1 MRAFISCEI
10 DLANRVLL
18 KEWLQSAQK
27 VTPNMRWTEEDQLH
41 LTLQFLGEISPLQ
54 ANQLSALL
62 EEVLEDFQSF
72 SLEFA
77 DLFAL
82 GKPPR
87 ILALKL
93 RMTDQLAQLVRQI
106 HYTTQR
112 IGILSGQLAY
122 RPHITLGRLK
132 ASYGEIM
139 LGNWP
144 ELPRLSTWQVRE
156 IYLKESIL
164 GSKGAKHHTI
174 ESFILNG

>member
-10 DLANRVLL
+10 DLPNRVLL
-18 KEWLQSAQK
+18 HEWLQLAQK
-27 VTPNMRWTEEDQLH
+27 VTPSMRWTEEEQLH
-41 LTLQFLGEISPLQ
+41 LTLQFLDEISLLQ

-62 EEVLEDFQSF
+62 EEVLEDFQFF

-77 DLFAL
+77 DLITL

-93 RMTDQLAQLVRQI
+93 QMTDQLAQLVRQI

-112 IGILSGQLAY
+112 TGIPSGHLVY
-122 RPHITLGRLK
+122 KPHITLGRLK
-132 ASYGEIM
+132 SNYGEIM

-144 ELPRLSTWQVRE
+144 DLPRLTAWQVRE
-156 IYLKESIL
+156 VYLKESIL
-164 GSKGAKHHTI
+164 GPKGAKHHTI
-174 ESFILNG
+174 ESFILHG